1 MREIEPMAIGLEAEG
16 FDFGDA
22 LNALAVHLVVKGQY
36 WAPEIMLLVVGCWLL
51 VKLEDVAATFRE
63 IAPSPRLRRYVEC
76 YWAQSVEAAGEQLVL
91 PDGCVDILFSRSGGE
106 PIGLTTVG
114 LMTAPMRV
122 PAAGA
127 TQSYFGV
134 RFRPGMA
141 SAFIPGAELLADEIR
156 PLDDLVGSAAQRMF
170 ERLAELHSL
179 EEMGERMDE
188 WLRPLDPPGIGE
200 RVLWELESA
209 ETSLDQLIAQSGL
222 SVRHFRRLCLER
234 AGVSPKYLSR
244 ILRFRK
250 AAERITRLRGLA
262 QPSWADFA
270 VACGYYD
277 QAHFIREFQEF
288 AGCTPGRFLQ
298 SRGRYLD

>member
-1 MREIEPMAIGLEAEG
+1 VVATYREIP
-16 FDFGDA
+16 
-22 LNALAVHLVVKGQY
+22 
-36 WAPEIMLLVVGCWLL
+36 
-51 VKLEDVAATFRE
+51 
-63 IAPSPRLRRYVEC
+63 PSARLRRYVEC
-76 YWAQSVEAAGEQLVL
+76 YWSQSQDGPGDYVVL
-91 PDGCVDILFSRSGGE
+91 PDGCVDILLSRCGGE

-114 LMTAPMRV
+114 LMTTAMQGKAAP
-122 PAAGA
+122 A
-127 TQSYFGV
+127 QSFFGV

-141 SAFIPGAELLADEIR
+141 SAFIPGAELLTDEIR
-156 PLDDLVGSAAQRMF
+156 PLDDLAGSAARRMF
-170 ERLAELHSL
+170 ERLAELQSL
-179 EEMGERMDE
+179 KEMGELMDQL
-188 WLRPLDPPGIGE
+188 LRPLNPPDVGE
-200 RVLWELESA
+200 RVLEQLGSA
-209 ETSLDQLIAQSGL
+209 EVSLGRSLDGAIAQSGL

-250 AAERITRLRGLA
+250 AARKITALNGAA

-298 SRGRYLD
+298 SRRRGVD

>member
-1 MREIEPMAIGLEAEG
+1 VVVTYREI
-16 FDFGDA
+16 
-22 LNALAVHLVVKGQY
+22 Q
-36 WAPEIMLLVVGCWLL
+36 
-51 VKLEDVAATFRE
+51 
-63 IAPSPRLRRYVEC
+63 PSARLRRYVEC
-76 YWAQSVEAAGEQLVL
+76 YWCESQEGTGDYVVL
-91 PDGCVDILFSRSGGE
+91 PDGCVDILLSRRGGE
-106 PIGLTTVG
+106 PMGLTAVG
-114 LMTAPMRV
+114 LMTTPMQGQGAP
-122 PAAGA
+122 A
-127 TQSYFGV
+127 QSFFGV

-141 SAFIPGAELLADEIR
+141 SAFIPGAELLTDEIK
-156 PLDDLVGSAAQRMF
+156 PLDDLAGSAARRMF

-179 EEMGERMDE
+179 EEMGELMDQL
-188 WLRPLDPPGIGE
+188 LRPLNPPDMGE
-200 RVLWELESA
+200 RVLQQLESA
-209 ETSLDQLIAQSGL
+209 DVALDQVIAQGGL

-250 AAERITRLRGLA
+250 AVHRIGAVAGSGKHNFA

-298 SRGRYLD
+298 SRRRDLD